1 MKVQVATESE
11 NSLKRGKKLYVALFD
26 YLVMFLFC
34 VALFFGFLGVF
45 HKSNTYKTLSQGI
58 SISEKELA
66 DACVNTKLTAYEE
79 GENGTSLVSR
89 ERVARNYV
97 IGQAY
102 ARFVAN
108 GDERANSSVFE
119 NVVIMNPENDAY
131 YHYVTVYRISNEGEF
146 SQQSET
152 VNKEAYLKKIRETG
166 YFDESEY
173 PLLKIGAAESVFD
186 FLNNPNASS
195 QIFDEIQSAYSTLA
209 EEAVA
214 DFMDN
219 STIYREKQQN
229 YSEANE
235 HLYKWYIYALLI
247 VYFISMLVFYLAMPL
262 ILKEGRT
269 IFMRLF
275 KLTCVNNENQPIVWY
290 QVLIRCACQIV
301 FYLFTPLL
309 LLLISMDISTFVVI
323 IFVRYMRFFN
333 LFAVGTLAL
342 VFTLCNML
350 FTFYRKKKK
359 QTLAEFCAKIVTIQ
373 DNRTKTI
380 TIGAKTIEIQ
390 QDTL

>member
-45 HKSNTYKTLSQGI
+45 HKSDTYKTLSQNV
-58 SISEKELA
+58 SASEKDLA
-66 DACVNTKLTAYEE
+66 DVCVNTKLTSYEE
-79 GENGTSLVSR
+79 NENGTSLVSR

-102 ARFVAN
+102 ARFVAE
-108 GDERANSSVFE
+108 GDDRANSSVFE
-119 NVVIMNPENDAY
+119 NVKIMNAENDGY
-131 YHYVTVYRISNEGEF
+131 YYYVTVYRTLNEGEF
-146 SQQSET
+146 SQTSET
-152 VNKEAYLKKIRETG
+152 VNKDAYLKKIRETG
-166 YFDESEY
+166 YFDESDY
-173 PLLKIGAAESVFD
+173 PIMNLDSAIAVFNY
-186 FLNNPNASS
+186 LNDSNSS
-195 QIFDEIQSAYSTLA
+195 NKVFNDVQTAYSSLA
-209 EEAVA
+209 EDAVA

-219 STIYREKQQN
+219 SAVYRAKQQN
-229 YSEANE
+229 YAAANE
-235 HLYKWYIYALLI
+235 RLYKWYIYALLI

-262 ILKEGRT
+262 ILKDGRT

-323 IFVRYMRFFN
+323 IFIRYMRFFN

-342 VFTLCNML
+342 VFTICNML

-380 TIGAKTIEIQ
+380 TIGAQTIEIQ

>member
-34 VALFFGFLGVF
+34 VILFFGFLGVF
-45 HKSNTYKTLSQGI
+45 HKSDTYTTLSQNI
-58 SISEKELA
+58 SVSEKELA
-66 DACVNTKLTAYEE
+66 DVCVNTKLTSYEE
-79 GENGTSLVSR
+79 NENGTSLVSR

-97 IGQAY
+97 IGQVY
-102 ARFVAN
+102 ARFIAD

-119 NVVIMNPENDAY
+119 NVTIMNAENDSY
-131 YHYVTVYRISNEGEF
+131 YYYVTVYRTLNEGEF
-146 SQQSET
+146 SQSSET
-152 VNKEAYLKKIRETG
+152 VNLDAYLKKIRETG
-166 YFDESEY
+166 YFDESDY
-173 PLLKIGAAESVFD
+173 PIMNLDSAVAVFD
-186 FLNNPNASS
+186 YLNDSNSS
-195 QIFDEIQSAYSTLA
+195 SKVFDDVQSAYSSLA
-209 EEAVA
+209 EDAVA

-219 STIYREKQQN
+219 SAVYRAKQQN
-229 YSEANE
+229 YSTANE
-235 HLYKWYIYALLI
+235 RLYKWYIYALLI
-247 VYFISMLVFYLAMPL
+247 IYFISMLVFYLAMPL

-323 IFVRYMRFFN
+323 IFIRYMRFFN

-342 VFTLCNML
+342 VFTICNML

-373 DNRTKTI
+373 DDRTKTI
-380 TIGAKTIEIQ
+380 TIGAQTIEIQ